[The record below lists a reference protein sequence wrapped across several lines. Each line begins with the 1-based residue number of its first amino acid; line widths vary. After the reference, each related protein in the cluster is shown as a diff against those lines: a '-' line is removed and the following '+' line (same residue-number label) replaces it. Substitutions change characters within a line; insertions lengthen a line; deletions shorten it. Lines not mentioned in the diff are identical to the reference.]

1 MKIHSYTSR
10 MLVGLVILSMGISIA
25 QAGPT
30 YTFTNITHNNATD
43 AAIGESQLL
52 AEVFNQGPGQV
63 QFLFFNVGLGASSIA
78 DIYFDDGSLLGIA
91 AIDNSDPGV
100 SFSQF
105 ANPSN
110 LPGANNAL
118 PSFITT
124 AGFSMDSDPPAQ
136 PNGVNPGEQLGI
148 IFDLQGVQGYSDVLD
163 ELESGAL
170 RIGLHV
176 QGFASGGSESF
187 VNNPSPVPA
196 PSALLL
202 GSIGCGLV
210 HRLRRRRI

>member
-1 MKIHSYTSR
+1 MKLHNSTSC
-10 MLVGLVILSMGISIA
+10 MLMGLVILSMGISIA
-25 QAGPT
+25 QGGPT

-52 AEVFNQGPGQV
+52 AEVIDLYPGQV

-91 AIDNSDPGV
+91 EIDNSDPGV
-100 SFSQF
+100 SFSQY

-124 AGFSMDSDPPAQ
+124 AGFSMDSDSPVQ

-148 IFDLQGVQGYSDVLD
+148 IFALQGGQG
-163 ELESGAL
+163 
-170 RIGLHV
+170 
-176 QGFASGGSESF
+176 
-187 VNNPSPVPA
+187 
-196 PSALLL
+196 
-202 GSIGCGLV
+202 
-210 HRLRRRRI
+210 